1 MPAGCLAT
9 SCSKRPHVALQA
21 SRSVLLGRVL
31 SVFPQ
36 VLFCS
41 TGPPVASDAPPTSPP
56 KHRYDIIT
64 TPPSTS
70 SSPDPP
76 DPTQTDPDPQAQPD
90 PSPTP
95 PLATPTSHLASPLTT
110 RTGPDP
116 DPVTPA
122 VRTDVPPSI
131 CDGDFDTVTL
141 LRGEMFVFKVRADPK
156 TRPGFQNLG
165 SKLWLFAGPLVLAG
179 PEEPGPGE
187 LPHAHLR
194 LLERPP

>member
-1 MPAGCLAT
+1 MFCRRPFRFCWVGFCL
-9 SCSKRPHVALQA
+9 S
-21 SRSVLLGRVL
+21 
-31 SVFPQ
+31 FPQ

-41 TGPPVASDAPPTSPP
+41 TGPPVASAAPPSSPP
-56 KHRYDIIT
+56 THRDDIIIT
-64 TPPSTS
+64 TPPSTP

-76 DPTQTDPDPQAQPD
+76 DPTQTDPDPQVQPD
-90 PSPTP
+90 PSLSP
-95 PLATPTSHLASPLTT
+95 PLATPTSHLVSPLTT
-110 RTGPDP
+110 WTDPDP

-122 VRTDVPPSI
+122 VRTDGPPSI

-156 TRPGFQNLG
+156 TRPGFRNLSG
-165 SKLWLFAGPLVLAG
+165 KLWLFAGPLVLAG

-187 LPHAHLR
+187 LPHAHLC